1 MSTKTNPPPAEG
13 RPYVS
18 AGRHRKLR
26 ESRDRLR
33 AEKQALEKRLAAR
46 ERRISE
52 LEARLERSKRAGLA
66 RLADWQHEYIGAL
79 ERLRL
84 HPEQDAALLERLRE
98 LRGRRER

>member
-1 MSTKTNPPPAEG
+1 MNTNPSPAPECR
-13 RPYVS
+13 RPYVT
-18 AGRHRKLR
+18 AARHVKLR
-26 ESRDRLR
+26 ASRDRLR

-66 RLADWQHEYIGAL
+66 RLADWQHEYIGVL
-79 ERLRL
+79 EGLRL
-84 HPEQDAALLERLRE
+84 HPEQDAGVVERLRE